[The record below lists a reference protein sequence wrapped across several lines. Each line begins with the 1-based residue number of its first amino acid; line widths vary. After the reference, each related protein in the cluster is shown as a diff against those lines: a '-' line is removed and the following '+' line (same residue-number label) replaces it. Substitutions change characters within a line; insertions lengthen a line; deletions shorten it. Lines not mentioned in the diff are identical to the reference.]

1 MLYTLIIIFL
11 LVLIVIGYLYLR
23 KSPEP
28 KKNTESKEINPLSL
42 YTGPE
47 IILGDMYSEYLPGK
61 TESYDIEGYNI
72 EYDPGDTVDYKELS
86 RKVDISFQW
95 ANRAGFDNVDKLVFK
110 RYIVEESING
120 EGEKVTT
127 ATNTND
133 DIIITKNEDTEQY
146 FYNFYPDKDGNGNQI
161 YHKITFK
168 GVNLPENNTISLV
181 GTNAIVMYYAETN
194 ENNVEELFPLTPE
207 TDEESVSSVIVSAD
221 KMTQA
226 LDSYKSIIDV
236 FPPKIR
242 QGNDIK
248 VTADIQ
254 KIGYFISTGNNENVI
269 QQYIDSNY
277 AQSQIYMIPQS
288 GNKSMKLKFEHSGAE
303 KFIKFERGAGTDRGG
318 SFSVVDSISAATPFN
333 IVKEEVD
340 EDTVVIRYKF
350 KYTTNGND
358 YYMTLTKDTDD
369 NDKLVMLTED
379 EIDTS
384 DEYKNLIIKF
394 RGYGDTNCELEISD
408 ITSGDEWKTSG
419 EKTYEFKVI
428 KKPVGTGICTYTDD
442 LGTSYDDV
450 TANELNDGS
459 FQRTLPTNV
468 DCQLSEPNIDE
479 CSDSNNGINTKTW
492 DIEFMPQNN
501 GAKCDVKY
509 SEISSATFDG
519 TNNRY
524 EVKSTCDQNCK
535 GGINQDDCET
545 STTTC
550 IFTGPGFGT
559 QKLTKKCRYKVSK
572 KKWNN
577 GSECPY
583 KDNEMVTVIDNQ
595 TQSCNY

>member
-1 MLYTLIIIFL
+1 
-11 LVLIVIGYLYLR
+11 VLIVIGYLYLR

-42 YTGPE
+42 YIGPE

-86 RKVDISFQW
+86 KKVNISFQW
-95 ANRAGFDNVDKLVFK
+95 ANRAGFDNIDKFVFK
-110 RYIVEESING
+110 RYVFVESTTA
-120 EGEKVTT
+120 EGETVTT
-127 ATNTND
+127 ATNTYD
-133 DIIITKNEDTEQY
+133 DIIINKNEDTKQY
-146 FYNFYPDKDGNGNQI
+146 FYNFYPDKDGSGNQI
-161 YHKITFK
+161 YHKITFN
-168 GVNLPENNTISLV
+168 GVNLPEDNTISLV
-181 GTNAIVMYYAETN
+181 GTNAIVMYYAETD
-194 ENNVEELFPLTPE
+194 ENNVEKLVPLTPE
-207 TDEESVSSVIVSAD
+207 TDQESVPSVIVSAD

-242 QGNDIK
+242 QGSDIK
-248 VTADIQ
+248 VTSDIQ

-269 QQYIDSNY
+269 QQYISSTY
-277 AQSQIYMIPQS
+277 LQSQIYMIPQS
-288 GNKSMKLKFEHSGAE
+288 GNKSMKLKFEHNGTE
-303 KFIKFERGAGTDRGG
+303 KFIKFEKGTVRGG
-318 SFSVVDSISAATPFN
+318 SFSVVDSINDATPFN

-350 KYTTNGND
+350 KYTINNND
-358 YYMTLTKDTDD
+358 YYMTLTKDT
-369 NDKLVMLTED
+369 NNTDKLVMLTED

-394 RGYGDTNCELEISD
+394 RGYGDTNCELERSD
-408 ITSGDEWKTSG
+408 STGGDEWKTSG

-428 KKPVGTGICTYTDD
+428 KNPIGTGKCTYTDD

-450 TANELNDGS
+450 TVDELNNGS
-459 FQRTLPTNV
+459 FERTLPTNV
-468 DCQLSEPNIDE
+468 DCQLSQPNTDE

-492 DIEFMPQNN
+492 IIEYMPQNN

-509 SEISSATFDG
+509 SEISSATFDE
-519 TNNRY
+519 TNKRY
-524 EVKSTCDQNCK
+524 EVKSTCDQDCK
-535 GGINQDDCET
+535 GGLVENDNVCET
-545 STTTC
+545 TKTLC
-550 IFTGPGFGT
+550 IQTGPGPGT
-559 QKLTKKCRYKVSK
+559 QRITKKCPYIVSQ

-577 GSECPY
+577 GNECPY
-583 KDNEMVTVIDNQ
+583 KNNEMVTVIDNKS
-595 TQSCNY
+595 QSCF